1 MEKFVRLT
9 GIAAPLLKANIDT
22 DTIAP
27 GARPATS
34 GQPRQFSEKGTELK
48 RNLFAGLRYDKE
60 DRELPGFVLNQE
72 PYRRA
77 RFLIA
82 GPNFA
87 CGSSRETAC
96 WMLSDFGIRCIMA
109 PSFGEIFYDSCF
121 KNGMLPIILPG
132 ATLDALA
139 QQTLHGEFTVDLET
153 KSIVPPS
160 GQPVAFDLPEFL
172 RRRLLLGLDE
182 IETTRL
188 AFADRIDLFQNK
200 DRLDRPWVYP
210 S

>member
-27 GARPATS
+27 GARPATA
-34 GQPRQFSEKGTELK
+34 GQARQFSERGTELK

-60 DRELPGFVLNQE
+60 DREIPGFVLNQD

-96 WMLSDFGIRCIMA
+96 WMLADFGIRCIIA
-109 PSFGEIFYDSCF
+109 PSFGDIFYDNCF
-121 KNGMLPIILPG
+121 KNGMLPVILPS
-132 ATLDALA
+132 ATIAALA
-139 QQTLHGEFTVDLET
+139 QQTLDGEFTADLEART
-153 KSIVPPS
+153 ITPPS
-160 GQPVAFDLPEFL
+160 GQHVAFDLPEFL
-172 RRRLLLGLDE
+172 RQRLLLGMDE
-182 IETTRL
+182 VETTL
-188 AFADRIDLFQNK
+188 TFADRIDQYQNQ

>member
-27 GARPATS
+27 GGRPATS
-34 GQPRQFSEKGTELK
+34 GQPRQFSEKGTDLK

-121 KNGMLPIILPG
+121 KNGMLPIILPS
-132 ATLDALA
+132 TTIDALA
-139 QQTLHGEFTVDLET
+139 RQTLDGEFAADLET
-153 KSIVPPS
+153 KTITQPS

-172 RRRLLLGLDE
+172 RQRLLLGLDE
-182 IETTRL
+182 VETTL
-188 AFADRIDLFQNK
+188 TFAGRINQFQNK

>member
-34 GQPRQFSEKGTELK
+34 GQPRRFAEKGADLK
-48 RNLFAGLRYDKE
+48 RNLFAALRYDKD

-121 KNGMLPIILPG
+121 KNGMLPVVLPS
-132 ATLDALA
+132 AAVEALAKQTLD
-139 QQTLHGEFTVDLET
+139 GEFTVDLET
-153 KSIVPPS
+153 RTITPPS
-160 GQPVAFDLPEFL
+160 GQRIAFDLPEFL
-172 RRRLLLGLDE
+172 RQRLLLGLDE
-182 IETTRL
+182 IETTL
-188 AFADRIDLFQNK
+188 TLADRIAQFQNK
-200 DRLDRPWVYP
+200 DRHDRPWVYP
-210 S
+210 T

>member
-1 MEKFVRLT
+1 MEKFIRLT
-9 GIAAPLLKANIDT
+9 GVAAPLLKANIDT

-60 DRELPGFVLNQE
+60 DRELPGFVLNQT
-72 PYRRA
+72 PYREA
-77 RFLIA
+77 RFLLA

-96 WMLSDFGIRCIMA
+96 WMLADFGIRCVIA
-109 PSFGEIFYDSCF
+109 PSFGEIFYDNCF
-121 KNGMLPIILPG
+121 KNGMLPIILPRDIIEGLARQTFDG
-132 ATLDALA
+132 A
-139 QQTLHGEFTVDLET
+139 FTVDLEAKT
-153 KSIVPPS
+153 ITPPS
-160 GQPVAFDLPEFL
+160 GVYVTFDLPEFL
-172 RRRLLLGLDE
+172 RQRLLLGLDE
-182 IETTRL
+182 VETTL
-188 AFADRIDLFQNK
+188 TFADRIDQFQK
-200 DRLDRPWVYP
+200 QDRTARPWVYP

>member
-60 DRELPGFVLNQE
+60 DHELPGFVLNQE

-77 RFLIA
+77 RFLFA

-96 WMLSDFGIRCIMA
+96 WMLSDFGIRCIIA
-109 PSFGEIFYDSCF
+109 PSFGEIFYDNCF
-121 KNGMLPIILPG
+121 KNGMLPIIISG
-132 ATLDALA
+132 AAIDALA
-139 QQTLHGEFTVDLET
+139 QRTLDGEFTVDLEAKT
-153 KSIVPPS
+153 ITPPS
-160 GQPVAFDLPEFL
+160 GPRVAFDLAEFL
-172 RRRLLLGLDE
+172 RQRLLLGLDE
-182 IETTRL
+182 VETTL
-188 AFADRIDLFQNK
+188 TFADRIDQFQKN
-200 DRLDRPWVYP
+200 DRISRPWVYP

>member
-1 MEKFVRLT
+1 MQKFVRLT

-34 GQPRQFSEKGTELK
+34 GQPRQFSERGSDLK
-48 RNLFAGLRYDKE
+48 RNLFAGLRYDEE
-60 DRELPGFVLNQE
+60 DRELPGFILNQE
-72 PYRRA
+72 PYRGA

-96 WMLSDFGIRCIMA
+96 WMLSDFGIRCIIA
-109 PSFGEIFYDSCF
+109 PSFGEIFYDNCF
-121 KNGMLPIILPG
+121 KNGMLPVILPIV
-132 ATLDALA
+132 AVDALA
-139 QQTLHGEFTVDLET
+139 REAPKGEFNADLEAKVIT
-153 KSIVPPS
+153 PPS
-160 GQPVAFDLPEFL
+160 GQFVAFDLPEFL
-172 RRRLLLGLDE
+172 RQRLLLGLDE
-182 IETTRL
+182 VDTTL
-188 AFADRIDLFQNK
+188 TLVERIDQFQNE
-200 DRLDRPWVYP
+200 DRMDRPWVYP

>member
-27 GARPATS
+27 GARPATA
-34 GQPRQFSEKGTELK
+34 GRPRQFAEKGTDLK
-48 RNLFAGLRYDKE
+48 RNLFAGLRYDAE

-96 WMLSDFGIRCIMA
+96 WMLADFGIRSVIA
-109 PSFGEIFYDSCF
+109 PSFGEIFYDNCF
-121 KNGMLPIILPG
+121 KNGMLPVVLPVE
-132 ATLDALA
+132 TVDALSREA
-139 QQTLHGEFTVDLET
+139 PDGEFTADLEAMIIT
-153 KSIVPPS
+153 PPS
-160 GQPVAFDLPEFL
+160 GRRVAFALPEFL

-182 IETTRL
+182 IETTL
-188 AFADRIDLFQNK
+188 GFADRIDAFQQK
-200 DRLDRPWVYP
+200 DRIGRPWIYP

>member
-34 GQPRQFSEKGTELK
+34 GQPRQFSERGTDLK
-48 RNLFAGLRYDKE
+48 RNLFAGLRYDE
-60 DRELPGFVLNQE
+60 ADRELPGFVLNQE

-96 WMLSDFGIRCIMA
+96 WMLLDFGIRCIIA
-109 PSFGEIFYDSCF
+109 PSFGEIFYDNCF
-121 KNGMLPIILPG
+121 KNGMLPVVLPSR
-132 ATLDALA
+132 AVDALA
-139 QQTLHGEFTVDLET
+139 RETPKSEFNADLEAKT
-153 KSIVPPS
+153 ITPPS
-160 GQPVAFDLPEFL
+160 GQFVAFDLSEFL
-172 RRRLLLGLDE
+172 RQRLLLGLDE
-182 IETTRL
+182 VETTLTL
-188 AFADRIDLFQNK
+188 ANRIDQFQNK
-200 DRLDRPWVYP
+200 DRMDRPWAYP

>member
-1 MEKFVRLT
+1 MEKFARLT

-72 PYRRA
+72 PYRHA
-77 RFLIA
+77 RFLIT
-82 GPNFA
+82 GQNFA

-121 KNGMLPIILPG
+121 KNGMLPIVLPG
-132 ATLDALA
+132 TTIDALA
-139 QQTLHGEFTVDLET
+139 RQTLDGEFTADLET
-153 KSIVPPS
+153 KTVTPPS

-172 RRRLLLGLDE
+172 RQRLLLGLDE
-182 IETTRL
+182 VETTL
-188 AFADRIDLFQNK
+188 
-200 DRLDRPWVYP
+200 
-210 S
+210 

>member
-1 MEKFVRLT
+1 MEKFIRLT
-9 GIAAPLLKANIDT
+9 GIAAPLLRANIDT

-121 KNGMLPIILPG
+121 KNGMLPAI
-132 ATLDALA
+132 DALA
-139 QQTLHGEFTVDLET
+139 KQTLDGEFTADLET
-153 KSIVPPS
+153 KTIAPPS
-160 GQPVAFDLPEFL
+160 GEPVAFDLPEFL
-172 RRRLLLGLDE
+172 RQRLLLGLDE

-188 AFADRIDLFQNK
+188 TFADRIDLFQNK